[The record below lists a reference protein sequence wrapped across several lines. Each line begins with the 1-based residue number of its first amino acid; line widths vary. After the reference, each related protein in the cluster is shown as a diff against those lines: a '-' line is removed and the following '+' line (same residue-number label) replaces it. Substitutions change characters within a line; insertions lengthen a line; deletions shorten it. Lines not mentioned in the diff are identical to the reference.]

1 MPAASFFV
9 TSAVF
14 HYLGPSFAVLLFAHV
29 GVLGVGWLRIASA
42 AVVFAIWR
50 RPWRILGGASPRQ
63 RWVFL
68 ALGTVLAGM
77 NILFYLAIDRLPLA
91 TVGAIEF
98 LGVIVLAAV
107 GVRSRRNVIALVL
120 AIGGVAVLTELR
132 LSGDVW
138 GFVFAF
144 GNCVGFMLYISL
156 GHRIANTAS
165 DGQRPASATSL
176 SGIDQLGFSMLIA
189 AVVATPI
196 GLGSA
201 FTAFA
206 HPLWLLWGVG
216 VGICSSVVPY
226 VLDQL
231 AMARLSRATFALMLA
246 ILPAAATLIGLVVL
260 HQVPTI
266 QDLVGI
272 ALVVGA
278 VAIHKGSQAVNP
290 DVDP

>member
-1 MPAASFFV
+1 
-9 TSAVF
+9 
-14 HYLGPSFAVLLFAHV
+14 
-29 GVLGVGWLRIASA
+29 
-42 AVVFAIWR
+42 
-50 RPWRILGGASPRQ
+50 
-63 RWVFL
+63 
-68 ALGTVLAGM
+68 M

-216 VGICSSVVPY
+216 VGDLFIRGPVCPGP
-226 VLDQL
+226 
-231 AMARLSRATFALMLA
+231 ARDGAALE
-246 ILPAAATLIGLVVL
+246 G
-260 HQVPTI
+260 
-266 QDLVGI
+266 DLCFNAGV
-272 ALVVGA
+272 
-278 VAIHKGSQAVNP
+278 SCRQP
-290 DVDP
+290 QP